1 MAVITLVHSE
11 PAGAGLHRFAPQ
23 HHMRGVAE
31 LVGSV
36 FANEMDERGRSMLR
50 EMEMVGRFSP
60 ILGSVLSMGFFE
72 EFVGGFVWVE
82 DRRVVGNVTLQ
93 CVDEMGS
100 RWRISNVVVAPG
112 FRRQGIARQMMLAS
126 IREVAERGGSW
137 VILQVRTDN
146 PAAYGLYQRLGFTDV
161 CRDGTWR
168 LPVQSLPGTNPGPD
182 AHLQRLRPTAWQPRM
197 ELAQASRSELANWL
211 SAIRE
216 FDYRVDW
223 SGRLAEALGK
233 AVGVQAV
240 DRWGAIQDGKLDG
253 AVESWASGA
262 GRPHRLRFAVRP
274 PARGTLEA
282 ALVAQGLRS
291 LAAAPQRA
299 VIVEHSGDHLEGVA
313 ALEAVGFRPQRVLL
327 TMRRAIVAADRRLD
341 V

>member
-1 MAVITLVHSE
+1 
-11 PAGAGLHRFAPQ
+11 
-23 HHMRGVAE
+23 
-31 LVGSV
+31 
-36 FANEMDERGRSMLR
+36 
-50 EMEMVGRFSP
+50 
-60 ILGSVLSMGFFE
+60 
-72 EFVGGFVWVE
+72 
-82 DRRVVGNVTLQ
+82 
-93 CVDEMGS
+93 
-100 RWRISNVVVAPG
+100 
-112 FRRQGIARQMMLAS
+112 
-126 IREVAERGGSW
+126 
-137 VILQVRTDN
+137 
-146 PAAYGLYQRLGFTDV
+146 
-161 CRDGTWR
+161 
-168 LPVQSLPGTNPGPD
+168 
-182 AHLQRLRPTAWQPRM
+182 M